1 MTGSSRMHEPCML
14 DAQQFLKAN
23 VLSATLRLHTSEI
36 HMQKPQM
43 PNIPGVA
50 AMTDTLD
57 FVKNLWGSMSVPGIS
72 IPGMAAPT
80 LSVDELDK
88 KIADLKAVES
98 WLNVNVSMLRGTIQA
113 LEVQRGTIA
122 TLKSM
127 GAALSNAVKQPGAN
141 EKSVLAAAPYASA
154 FFSQPAVEPVAKA
167 EAKQDPKSDTA
178 AGWPHAAAPAATPA
192 PAPAADKQAAP
203 SAPMP
208 NPALWWNMLQDQF
221 KQAVSTAMSSDAMAN
236 ATSMAQDAATKLT
249 AASPAGKLGKA
260 MVEAALKP
268 AAKPVAAKAPAKTAA
283 KSAAAKPRASK
294 PKTGKSGS

>member
-1 MTGSSRMHEPCML
+1 ML
-14 DAQQFLKAN
+14 
-23 VLSATLRLHTSEI
+23 
-36 HMQKPQM
+36 KPQM

-50 AMTDTLD
+50 AVTDTLD

-127 GAALSNAVKQPGAN
+127 GAALSNAVKQPGAS

-154 FFSQPAVEPVAKA
+154 FFSQPAETQAKPATVEVKA
-167 EAKQDPKSDTA
+167 
-178 AGWPHAAAPAATPA
+178 A
-192 PAPAADKQAAP
+192 PAPAATAPASESPTAPAA
-203 SAPMP
+203 MP
-208 NPALWWNMLQDQF
+208 NPAAWWNMLQDQF
-221 KQAVSTAMSSDAMAN
+221 KQAVTTAMSSEAMAT
-236 ATSMAQDAATKLT
+236 AAARAQDAAAKLSEAGADQ
-249 AASPAGKLGKA
+249 AAKLGKA
-260 MVEAALKP
+260 MMKTSSQAAP
-268 AAKPVAAKAPAKTAA
+268 APVVQAEPARPASKRAPAKPRTS
-283 KSAAAKPRASK
+283 KSKA
-294 PKTGKSGS
+294 GKGEA